1 MATRTMPKHLLLTL
15 ALTLV
20 ALGCAPEAPKGH
32 ERGPAL
38 FATCASCHGQ
48 DGGGRKEYGAPAI
61 AGLEAWYL
69 RAQIEKFQ
77 KGVRGAHPDDVA
89 GLRMRP
95 MSRTLRSSEDV
106 DAVVEYVA
114 ALAPASPAKAVSGDP
129 RRGESLFTTCATCH
143 GADAHGN
150 RDKNAPPLHRAS
162 DWYLVTQLANFKA
175 GIRGTHPSDV
185 TGSQM
190 RPMAL
195 VLDDEQAM
203 RDVVAYITSLPR

>member
-1 MATRTMPKHLLLTL
+1 MATRTMQKHLLLTF
-15 ALTLV
+15 AFTV
-20 ALGCAPEAPKGH
+20 AAFGCAPETPQGH

-48 DGGGRKEYGAPAI
+48 DGGGRQEYGAPAI
-61 AGLEAWYL
+61 AGLEAWYV
-69 RAQIEKFQ
+69 RAQLEKFQ

-95 MSRTLRSSEDV
+95 MSRTLRSAEDV
-106 DAVVEYVA
+106 KAIADYVA
-114 ALAPASPAKAVSGDP
+114 SLPPASPAKAVNGDS
-129 RRGESLFTTCATCH
+129 RRGESLFATCAACH

-175 GIRGTHPSDV
+175 GIRGAHPDDL

-195 VLDDEQAM
+195 GLADEQAM
-203 RDVVAYITSLPR
+203 RDVVAYIGSLPD